1 MKCGIIVWVYLVL
14 YVVVK
19 GMVVKRMGS
28 VKGGKDDSGKK
39 VIKFSSDKM
48 DAPDGV
54 TFKKAEIIERNMN
67 SSNNEKGGYLFK
79 EKDEGNEYNW
89 VKGGRMFWVDNENE
103 YNDYNEMN
111 INNDISIMKVLQRKL
126 SDTIVDLVSD
136 IINIT
141 NTNYN
146 TYNNYT
152 TLTTINNIFNEYK
165 PKLSSTINDLIQANA
180 SIPPTINITSS
191 QLIKELNTTTLS
203 NQTNNISSFTTT
215 NSTSQPQPHSLPFYS
230 LDDTDESSIISEIL
244 TTLNT

>member
-1 MKCGIIVWVYLVL
+1 MKCGIGVWVYLVL

-19 GMVVKRMGS
+19 GIVVKKMGS
-28 VKGGKDDSGKK
+28 VDGNRKK

-54 TFKKAEIIERNMN
+54 TFKKAEIIEKNMN
-67 SSNNEKGGYLFK
+67 SSNNDGKGGYSFK
-79 EKDEGNEYNW
+79 EKDKYNW
-89 VKGGRMFWVDNENE
+89 VKGGRMFWVDNEN
-103 YNDYNEMN
+103 DGCVLDVLKRN
-111 INNDISIMKVLQRKL
+111 I
-126 SDTIVDLVSD
+126 SDTIVDLISD

-146 TYNNYT
+146 TYNNNYT

-165 PKLSSTINDLIQANA
+165 SKLSSTINDLIQTNNN
-180 SIPPTINITSS
+180 SMSSPTANITSS
-191 QLIKELNTTTLS
+191 QQLKELNTTTLS
-203 NQTNNISSFTTT
+203 NQTNNISSITTTT
-215 NSTSQPQPHSLPFYS
+215 NSASQPQLYS

>member
-1 MKCGIIVWVYLVL
+1 MKCGIIVWVYLVF

-19 GMVVKRMGS
+19 GMVMKRMGS
-28 VKGGKDDSGKK
+28 VKGGKDGGGKI
-39 VIKFSSDKM
+39 VIKFSSNKM
-48 DAPDGV
+48 DVPDGV
-54 TFKKAEIIERNMN
+54 TFKKAEIIERNI
-67 SSNNEKGGYLFK
+67 SSNDGSGGYSFK
-79 EKDEGNEYNW
+79 EKDEGNGYNW

-103 YNDYNEMN
+103 YNDYSN
-111 INNDISIMKVLQRKL
+111 NNDSSIIKVLKRKL

-146 TYNNYT
+146 TYNNST

-165 PKLSSTINDLIQANA
+165 PKLSSTINELIQTNT
-180 SIPPTINITSS
+180 SIVPITNIISK
-191 QLIKELNTTTLS
+191 QEVKEFNTTTS
-203 NQTNNISSFTTT
+203 PNQTNTPSLTTT
-215 NSTSQPQPHSLPFYS
+215 TINSTFQSQTHSLPFYS

>member
-19 GMVVKRMGS
+19 GMVVKKMGS
-28 VKGGKDDSGKK
+28 VRGGKDDGGKI

-48 DAPDGV
+48 DVPDGV
-54 TFKKAEIIERNMN
+54 TFKKAEIIERNIR
-67 SSNNEKGGYLFK
+67 SNDGSGGYSFK
-79 EKDEGNEYNW
+79 EKDEGNGYNW

-103 YNDYNEMN
+103 YNDYSN
-111 INNDISIMKVLQRKL
+111 NNDSSIMKGLKRKL

-146 TYNNYT
+146 TYNNST

-165 PKLSSTINDLIQANA
+165 PKLSSTINELIQKNT
-180 SIPPTINITSS
+180 STLPTVNITSS
-191 QLIKELNTTTLS
+191 QQLEELNTTT
-203 NQTNNISSFTTT
+203 
-215 NSTSQPQPHSLPFYS
+215 ST
-230 LDDTDESSIISEIL
+230 
-244 TTLNT
+244 